1 MVENSSSGSGG
12 AILEATRSRAKFST
26 HGKSKG
32 AAGFISPYDDSQAA
46 DFLSRPGQ
54 TSIVNPTRE
63 GIQNFE
69 IGVAWDNV
77 SPKKTSKRHQKK
89 MGLLDRLLGK
99 NKNESKAPVSKGV
112 DLDIGCLYELKNGK
126 RGAIQAFGDM
136 YGSLEKE
143 PFIHLSGDERTGDAE
158 GEDELITV
166 NGKRWDEFKR
176 IVIYIYIYGGASNW
190 ETVRPQIQVRVPEEK
205 PMIVNLNARR
215 EELALC
221 AVAGL
226 ENIRGGIR
234 MTNFMEYFPG
244 HAAMDRAFGF
254 GLQWEDGQK

>member
-1 MVENSSSGSGG
+1 MTGDSTSRSS
-12 AILEATRSRAKFST
+12 IIEATRSRAKFSD

-32 AAGFISPYDDSQAA
+32 AAGFISPYDDTQSA
-46 DFLSRPGQ
+46 DFLSKPGQ
-54 TSIVNPTRE
+54 TAIVNPSKD

-69 IGVAWDNV
+69 IGVAWDRLEIKDT
-77 SPKKTSKRHQKK
+77 KKKVGFFDKIF
-89 MGLLDRLLGK
+89 GK
-99 NKNESKAPVSKGV
+99 TKIEAKLSGDV

-136 YGSLEKE
+136 FGSLDEE
-143 PFIHLSGDERTGDAE
+143 PYIKLLRDERTGESE
-158 GEDELITV
+158 GEDELIMV

-176 IVIYIYIYGGASNW
+176 IIIYIYIYGGASNW
-190 ETVRPQIQVRVPEEK
+190 SAVQPQIQVRVPEEK
-205 PMIVNLNARR
+205 PMIVTLHARR

-226 ENIRGGIR
+226 ENVRSGIR

-254 GLQWEDGQK
+254 GLEWEDGQK

>member
-1 MVENSSSGSGG
+1 MTGDSTSKSS
-12 AILEATRSRAKFST
+12 ILEATRSRAKFSE

-32 AAGFISPYDDSQAA
+32 AAGFISPYDDVQAA

-54 TSIVNPTRE
+54 TAIVNPTKE

-77 SPKKTSKRHQKK
+77 TPKRPFKKTGFFDK
-89 MGLLDRLLGK
+89 LLGK
-99 NKNESKAPVSKGV
+99 NQVVVSKGV

-136 YGSLEKE
+136 YGALEME
-143 PFIHLSGDERTGDAE
+143 PYIQLSGDERTGDAD
-158 GEDELITV
+158 GEDELIKV
-166 NGKRWDEFKR
+166 NGTRWDEFKR
-176 IVIYIYIYGGASNW
+176 IVIYIYIYDGASSW
-190 ETVRPQIQVRVPEEK
+190 ETVKPQIQVRVPEEK
-205 PMIVNLNARR
+205 PMIVTLSARR